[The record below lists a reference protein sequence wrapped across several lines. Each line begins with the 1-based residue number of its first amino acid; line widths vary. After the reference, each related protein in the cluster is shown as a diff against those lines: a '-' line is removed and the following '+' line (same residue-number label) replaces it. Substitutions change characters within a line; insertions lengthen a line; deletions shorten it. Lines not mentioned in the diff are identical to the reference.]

1 MKIDTKNCKLNT
13 YLTSSGNN
21 WTFIVTNKS
30 GTPSNIKYL
39 SNNKELC
46 DMLLKR
52 VELRKNAPREELV
65 SLQNLAAEKEKVF
78 EQYESVVA
86 ELQEISLGKL
96 SPNSVLSRINQDK
109 NGKSYWQ
116 WGYYN
121 AKNEFAPYGMYGLMP
136 NLLNHVVEHLS
147 RETEQEYDN
156 IESYIEDLKE
166 LYLKAEETLKE
177 LTNK

>member
-30 GTPSNIKYL
+30 GTPSSTKYP
-39 SNNKELC
+39 SNNKALGNL
-46 DMLLKR
+46 LLKR
-52 VELRKNAPREELV
+52 VELRKNAPREALSTLQ
-65 SLQNLAAEKEKVF
+65 SLSTEKEKMF
-78 EQYESVVA
+78 EQYEPTVA
-86 ELQEISLGKL
+86 KLQEIRLDKL

-147 RETEQEYDN
+147 REKEQEYDN